1 MHNSKLTATPFHL
14 ILAVLYML
22 CILSISVTFV
32 LNFRPLYYFD
42 IGHLHISENSGY
54 PEDEIRENYDALID
68 YNSPFYKEDLSFPTL
83 PMSENGHTHFVE
95 VKRIFVF
102 VQYLAVV
109 SLILC
114 IALTFFQVRKRKFLF
129 LKYAGI
135 LTLVVPAVFG
145 CLIAVN
151 WDAFFVTFHHLF
163 FNNDYWIFDAASD
176 PVILILPDTFFM
188 HAAILILGCV
198 ILGSILC
205 LTIGWKLERSCLGSD
220 KKQAPL

>member
-1 MHNSKLTATPFHL
+1 MHNSKHTTTTFHL

-22 CILSISVTFV
+22 CIISISVTFV

-68 YNSPFYKEDLSFPTL
+68 YNSAFYKGDLSFPTL

-102 VQYLAVV
+102 VQYLAFI

-114 IALTFFQVRKRKFLF
+114 IVFTFFQAQKREFRF

-135 LTLVVPAVFG
+135 LTLVVPAVLG

-151 WDAFFVTFHHLF
+151 WDACFTAFHHLF
-163 FNNDYWIFDAASD
+163 FNNDYWIFDAAFD
-176 PVILILPDTFFM
+176 PVILILPDRFFM

-205 LTIGWKLERSCLGSD
+205 LTIGWKLERSYSGCFRRC
-220 KKQAPL
+220 PR